1 MKEWRKV
8 KLGELI
14 DSISKTYKFNE
25 ERVFFLNTSDTL
37 EGKVINHSL
46 FDPKDLPGQA
56 KKSFKKFD
64 ILYSEIRPANKRY
77 AYIDFNAS
85 NYVASTKLM
94 VLRPKPTNLIDTE
107 FLFHFLTSKEIIDYL
122 QIQAE
127 SRSGTF
133 PQIRFE
139 EISQIEIN
147 LPPISKQTAIAEIL
161 SSLDDKIELNNQINQ
176 NLEALAQALF
186 KQWFVDFEFP
196 NENGEPYKSSG
207 GEMVDSELGEIP
219 KGWRIGA
226 FGDLCKVING
236 YAFKSKDF
244 KEYGENGIIKIR
256 NVSGNIVDINNTQ
269 FVTNTVTSNV
279 QDKFKV
285 LSGDILIA
293 MTGAEVGKIGVV
305 PETKKSLWLNQRVG
319 KLKPLINNS
328 DIFIYTMYNIMGI
341 SELVKNSAM
350 GSAQPNISASGIE
363 SLKFIIPFQKTI
375 SDFSSIFKNTF
386 DIKLKNMGENQNL
399 EILRDT
405 ILPKLISG
413 ELEVKEAME
422 QIS

>member
-1 MKEWRKV
+1 MVEWKKYKVSDFIEINPTIKLVKGNPYSFVEMKDLSEGQKYV
-8 KLGELI
+8 KPSQSKEL
-14 DSISKTYKFNE
+14 KGGARFQN
-25 ERVFFLNTSDTL
+25 NDTL
-37 EGKVINHSL
+37 FARITPCLENGKICQVKNL
-46 FDPKDLPGQA
+46 KNDLGFG
-56 KKSFKKFD
+56 S
-64 ILYSEIRPANKRY
+64 
-77 AYIDFNAS
+77 
-85 NYVASTKLM
+85 
-94 VLRPKPTNLIDTE
+94 TE
-107 FLFHFLTSKEIIDYL
+107 FLVFRGKKDISDTDFVYYLSRSEIFRNFAEQNMVGTSGRQRVSKEVFSNL
-122 QIQAE
+122 E
-127 SRSGTF
+127 LS
-133 PQIRFE
+133 
-139 EISQIEIN
+139 
-147 LPPISKQTAIAEIL
+147 LPPLPTQTTIAEIL

-186 KQWFVDFEFP
+186 KQWYVDFEFP
-196 NENGEPYKSSG
+196 NENGEPYKFSG

-219 KGWRIGA
+219 KGWSVGA
-226 FGDLCKVING
+226 FGDLCKIING

-244 KEYGENGIIKIR
+244 KEHGENGIIKIR

-422 QIS
+422 KIS